1 MPGLVPG
8 IHGNRHSL
16 CGGSWMA
23 GSSPAMTVE
32 WSMCLR
38 LNTRSRAKV
47 GWLFGEYGAAVAA
60 KQLLAKAAVSV

>member
-32 WSMCLR
+32 WSM
-38 LNTRSRAKV
+38 SRAKV
-47 GWLFGEYGAAVAA
+47 GWLLGEYGAAVEA